1 MSAWSPQPNQI
12 CAVWLDLTSP
22 LTVAVLSRVVSVA
35 QAQLRKARSPAKVLV
50 HPTAGHG
57 GFIADPAYQ
66 QRVVDEFATLL
77 LASEGRL

>member
-1 MSAWSPQPNQI
+1 MWSGSIGVDSAR
-12 CAVWLDLTSP
+12 
-22 LTVAVLSRVVSVA
+22 TVAALSKACESS
-35 QAQLRKARSPAKVLV
+35 QAQLRKARSAAKVLV

-66 QRVVDEFATLL
+66 QQVVNEFASLL